1 MNRTL
6 PLLTLPSIAVLL
18 ALSGCASNDT
28 ATVSSSAPSADTVD
42 LQELPP
48 LESADEDGE
57 YDPREAMLL
66 TGRCMQ
72 EAGLDVQ
79 IDVAEGSVG
88 YESEDRFEG
97 EEYETAYST
106 CSEKYPV
113 GDPTEDWS
121 DVVWHSTYDAEVRA
135 AECYAARG
143 VSVGE
148 IPTFEQFREA
158 YPTDSAWSASQALGE
173 MEQVE
178 SYQLAKI
185 CPAPGQIGNEIAG
198 QEPTENT
205 L

>member
-6 PLLTLPSIAVLL
+6 PLLALPSCAVLL

-48 LESADEDGE
+48 LEGAEEDGE

-88 YESEDRFEG
+88 YESEDRFEA
-97 EEYETAYST
+97 EEHETVLNDCADDYPIADP
-106 CSEKYPV
+106 SEN
-113 GDPTEDWS
+113 WS
-121 DVVWHSTYDAEVRA
+121 DVVWRSLYDAEVRA
-135 AECYAARG
+135 AECYAAQDLP
-143 VSVGE
+143 VGE
-148 IPTFEQFREA
+148 IPAFEQFRDDYA
-158 YPTDSAWSASQALGE
+158 TSSSWSALSEIGE